1 METPSGDKGRL
12 GGKFEGYTHTPQDD
26 MWARIAAGQAGA
38 QGRGRFAGLF
48 AAYQHK
54 PHARVWR
61 AIAHTLQ
68 PQRRRIVLLSW
79 SVAASLALL
88 LGWGFYQWQ
97 SGPEDGATAATAFAA
112 HTTGLPA
119 SQDRVVNCGQV
130 PSLSADDLRN
140 LVPVQAH
147 VPYYPSFHKVFVS
160 HVPGEAQP
168 KWTIPSN
175 DAHQAPG
182 PQLDGPSPA
191 RDSSAMAVQH
201 ITPIDSFIT
210 EVFPE
215 IEIPQG
221 DEAENALALS
231 LGGSLFPAGPNV
243 TGTKTNAIF
252 DRFNA
257 DQAFEDGFTSLNAG
271 PIVNNTEGLG
281 VSESYQT
288 PLSIGFIAELP
299 LSRRWSVGLG
309 PSYTL
314 MRSTV
319 PDGSKAA
326 RQYIGLG
333 TRATFAFINGKRVR
347 CYALSG
353 LQADF
358 GIDASFQAI
367 PRSLTV
373 ATDAFK
379 AGNHL
384 SVQLGGGAD
393 FALTPRLGLYGQF
406 AASSYLLQSHANLWT
421 QRAVWPTTQVGL
433 RLKL

>member
-68 PQRRRIVLLSW
+68 PQRRRIVLLRW

-112 HTTGLPA
+112 HTTSLPA

-147 VPYYPSFHKVFVS
+147 VPFYPGFHKVFVG
-160 HVPGEAQP
+160 PGDAQP
-168 KWTIPSN
+168 KWAIPGN
-175 DAHQAPG
+175 DAPQAPG

-191 RDSSAMAVQH
+191 LDSSAMAVQH
-201 ITPIDSFIT
+201 LTPIDSFIT

-215 IEIPQG
+215 IEFPQG

-231 LGGSLFPAGPNV
+231 LGGSLFPSNGSV
-243 TGTKTNAIF
+243 SRGGGGFNALL
-252 DRFNA
+252 DRNNA
-257 DQAFEDGFTSLNAG
+257 DQAFESLSN
-271 PIVNNTEGLG
+271 GLG
-281 VSESYQT
+281 VVNNSADAFSVSEDYQT
-288 PLSIGFIAELP
+288 PLSIGFFADLP
-299 LSRRWSVGLG
+299 LSRRWSAGLG
-309 PSYTL
+309 ATYTA

-319 PDGSKAA
+319 PDGSKVN
-326 RQYIGLG
+326 RQYLGFG

-367 PRSLTV
+367 TASRIVPTS
-373 ATDAFK
+373 DFK

-384 SVQLGGGAD
+384 SAQFGVGTD
-393 FALTPRLGLYGQF
+393 FALTPHLGLYGQF
-406 AASSYLLQSHANLWT
+406 AASSYLLQSHTNLWT

>member
-12 GGKFEGYTHTPQDD
+12 GGKFEGYTHTPKED
-26 MWARIAAGQAGA
+26 MWARIAAGQTGA
-38 QGRGRFAGLF
+38 QGAGRLAGLF

-97 SGPEDGATAATAFAA
+97 SAPEDGTSTAATAFAA
-112 HTTGLPA
+112 HKTSLPT
-119 SQDRVVNCGQV
+119 SHDRVVNCGQPV
-130 PSLSADDLRN
+130 IFDWTNLYNPSMEALTRSFNLYKSAF
-140 LVPVQAH
+140 VGH
-147 VPYYPSFHKVFVS
+147 VPM
-160 HVPGEAQP
+160 AQP
-168 KWTIPSN
+168 DWALPGN
-175 DAHQAPG
+175 GVPQAPTLL
-182 PQLDGPSPA
+182 PDGPSPV
-191 RDSSAMAVQH
+191 RDSSAIAVQLV
-201 ITPIDSFIT
+201 TPIDSFIT

-221 DEAENALALS
+221 DEAENALALGLSSGFLPANGGYARTYRSEAYQDNGDAFQDQGTGFNSGPVLSNNSGS
-231 LGGSLFPAGPNV
+231 LGVP
-243 TGTKTNAIF
+243 
-252 DRFNA
+252 
-257 DQAFEDGFTSLNAG
+257 ED
-271 PIVNNTEGLG
+271 
-281 VSESYQT
+281 YQT
-288 PLSIGFIAELP
+288 PLSIGFFADLP

-309 PSYTL
+309 TSYTV
-314 MRSTV
+314 MRSIV
-319 PDGSKAA
+319 PDGSRAT
-326 RQYIGLG
+326 RQYAGLG
-333 TRATFAFINGKRVR
+333 TRATFAFINGKDAR

-367 PRSLTV
+367 PGSRVV

-384 SVQLGGGAD
+384 SVQLGTGVD
-393 FALTPRLGLYGQF
+393 FSLTPRLGLYGQF
-406 AASSYLLQSHANLWT
+406 AATAYLLQSHANLWT
-421 QRAVWPTTQVGL
+421 QRALWPTTQVGL